1 MTRPTL
7 FVVSG
12 YPSRSETFVYREVRG
27 LKRAG
32 VPVQVASLHETGE
45 TVQDAD
51 GVVDPPDFHLYGA
64 RSGRSL
70 LGSLAELLR
79 HPLRAAR
86 TLGTAFADAAWP
98 GEPVPLSTRAK
109 LIPQAFFAL
118 ALARWARGR
127 GVRHLHC
134 HFAHAPTTIGMYA
147 ALQLGASFSFVGH
160 ANDLFQRRALLRR
173 KLQRSAF
180 VSCISEWHRELYRGV
195 EPAGAG
201 RYRVI
206 RCGVDMATWTG
217 GENGA
222 SHGEGRALI
231 TVARLVE
238 KKGIDTLIEAVSKLG
253 QLDDRPWTLQIVG
266 DGPLRGPWEALAAR
280 LGCSDRVRWLG
291 AQDNEQVRRLMEGA
305 GQFVLPCRTDASG
318 DRDGIP
324 VVLME
329 AMASRLPVVVGD
341 LPAIRELVQDG
352 VTGRLVEP
360 DRGEAL
366 ARVLQELARDEDLR
380 GKLARAGRLRVEE
393 EFSLEANVA
402 RLKRAIEEVA

>member
-1 MTRPTL
+1 MTTRTL
-7 FVVSG
+7 FVVSQ

-27 LKRAG
+27 LKSAG
-32 VPVQVASLHETGE
+32 VPVQVATLRGSGE
-45 TVQDAD
+45 SVRDAN
-51 GVVDPPDFHLYGA
+51 GVVDPPDFCLYG
-64 RSGRSL
+64 RSGWGNLFRAFAEV
-70 LGSLAELLR
+70 LA
-79 HPLRAAR
+79 HPLRSAR
-86 TLGTAFADAAWP
+86 TLGTAFGDALRP
-98 GEPVPLSTRAK
+98 GESVPVGGRAK
-109 LIPQAFFAL
+109 LVPQAFFAL
-118 ALARWARGR
+118 ALARWARKN
-127 GVRHLHC
+127 GVGHVHC

-147 ALQLGASFSFVGH
+147 ALHLGVTFSFVGH
-160 ANDLFQRRALLRR
+160 ANDLFQRRSLLRR

-180 VSCISEWHRELYRGV
+180 VSCISEWHRDLYRSV
-195 EPAGAG
+195 EPSAPE

-206 RCGVDMATWTG
+206 RCGVDMTTWK
-217 GENGA
+217 GA
-222 SHGEGRALI
+222 EEGPSPREGREVL

-238 KKGIDTLIEAVSKLG
+238 KKGIDTLIEAISKLRPSDG
-253 QLDDRPWTLQIVG
+253 RPWTLKIVG
-266 DGPLRGPWEALAAR
+266 DGPLREQWEALAGR
-280 LGCSDRVRWLG
+280 LGCSDRVTWLG

-305 GQFVLPCRTDASG
+305 GQFVLPCRTDAQG

-366 ARVLQELARDEDLR
+366 AGVLQEMARDQELR
-380 GKLARAGRLRVEE
+380 QRLARAGRRRVEE

-402 RLKRAIEEVA
+402 RLKTAIEDVA